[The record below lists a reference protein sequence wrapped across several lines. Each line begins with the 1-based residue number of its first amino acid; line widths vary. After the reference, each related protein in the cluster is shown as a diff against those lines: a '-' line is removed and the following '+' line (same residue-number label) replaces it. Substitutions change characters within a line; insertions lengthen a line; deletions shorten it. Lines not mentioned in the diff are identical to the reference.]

1 MGEPTTL
8 PIFQKIMLYT
18 HFIGRIGK
26 DAQIVNGKHG
36 DFVSM
41 DVAVSDY
48 FKGNETTTWVRVR
61 SNRHINLSKWL
72 TKGKMILVE
81 GTLSAPTIW
90 TSKDGEEHVQLS
102 VMADNIHFV
111 NTGKKKEED
120 KTQTPQETTKQGAPK
135 DDDPLPAPA
144 DGKED
149 LPF

>member
-8 PIFQKIMLYT
+8 PQIKKDMLYT

-26 DAQIVNGKHG
+26 DAQVVNGKHG
-36 DFVSM
+36 DFISI

-61 SNRHINLSKWL
+61 SNRHVNLVKWL

-111 NTGKKKEED
+111 NTGKKKDGEG
-120 KTQTPQETTKQGAPK
+120 TQTPHETTKQGTLK

>member
-1 MGEPTTL
+1 
-8 PIFQKIMLYT
+8 
-18 HFIGRIGK
+18 
-26 DAQIVNGKHG
+26 
-36 DFVSM
+36 M